1 MKIKKETYVY
11 CLKDENDV
19 MFYIGV
25 SCDTKRRLAEHNAA
39 WVLKKKKLYSKMA
52 KAGIKS
58 FTMEILYTYDNEYS
72 AKLKECALI
81 CEHKLEVG
89 SKNLNSVIWA
99 DSYYHTKK

>member
-11 CLKDENDV
+11 CLKDQAGV
-19 MFYIGV
+19 IFYYGV
-25 SCDTKRRLAEHNAA
+25 TCDMKRRLNEHNSG
-39 WVLKKKKLYSKMA
+39 WSLKKKKLYSKMA
-52 KAGIKS
+52 KANIQS
-58 FTMEILYTYDNEYS
+58 FTMELVYTYDNEYQ

-89 SKNLNSVIWA
+89 SANLNSVIWA